1 MSGISTHILDL
12 SLGRPA
18 AGVAVSLQRHDPTD
32 WQTVAQAT
40 TNGDGRCAEL
50 LARERVLPATYR
62 LIFAIEP
69 YFAREGRKT
78 LFPEIIIVFEV
89 TEGEGNYHIPLLLNP
104 FGYSTYRGS

>member
-18 AGVAVSLQRHDPTD
+18 AEVAVSLQRHELTG
-32 WQTVAQAT
+32 WQVIAEAT
-40 TNGDGRCAEL
+40 TNNDGRCPEL
-50 LARERVLPATYR
+50 LAREQVLPATYR

-78 LFPEIIIVFEV
+78 LFPEIIIAFEV
-89 TEGEGNYHIPLLLNP
+89 TEKESNYHIPLLLNP

>member
-18 AGVAVSLQRHDPTD
+18 IGVVVVLQRREGGEWQQLAQEITD
-32 WQTVAQAT
+32 S
-40 TNGDGRCAEL
+40 DGRCPGL
-50 LARERVLPATYR
+50 LPQEEVVPATYR

-78 LFPEIIIVFEV
+78 LFPEIIIAFEV
-89 TEGEGNYHIPLLLNP
+89 TEKESNYHIPLLLNP